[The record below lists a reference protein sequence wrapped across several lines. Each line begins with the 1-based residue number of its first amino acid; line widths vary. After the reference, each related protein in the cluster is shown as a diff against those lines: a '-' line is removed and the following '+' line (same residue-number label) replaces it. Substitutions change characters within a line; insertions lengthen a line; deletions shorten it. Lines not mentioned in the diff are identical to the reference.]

1 MSVVQ
6 NPITGR
12 SRGKYSSSVFAKWKG
27 LNTLRSKPLTVN
39 QPNTAPQLEQRS
51 VFGAAVFYARQILSM
66 IRFSLKYSAI
76 NITEFN
82 AFIRN
87 LIGVIDRSTFV
98 IDPALAPTLIFAAGP
113 EPGLEDSAVAY
124 ASGANFV
131 LTWDDTYMASLR
143 EVGDKIV
150 VFMFNETQNKLSAID
165 TAVLFSTGTAT
176 VAHGGAASDVIHIFA
191 CVCTASYSRF
201 SPSIFVDEITV
212 S

>member
-39 QPNTAPQLEQRS
+39 QPNTVPQIEQRS

-87 LIGVIDRSTFV
+87 LIPNIDRSTFV
-98 IDPALAPTLIFAAGP
+98 IEAGKEPDIILASGP
-113 EPGLEDSAVAY
+113 EPSLEDAAVAY
-124 ASGANFV
+124 DSGVNFT
-131 LTWDDTYMASLR
+131 LSWDDTFMSSLR
-143 EVGDKIV
+143 EATDKII
-150 VFMFNETQNKLSAID
+150 VFLFNATQNRFFAID
-165 TAVLFSTGTAT
+165 TAVLFSVGTASIAHSG
-176 VAHGGAASDVIHIFA
+176 VANDVIHVYA
-191 CVCTASYSRF
+191 CVATAGYGRF
-201 SPSIFVDEITV
+201 SPSIYVNDFTV